1 MRLAVVIW
9 IALLS
14 ISQAYTPDICFKK
27 SFGYKVADP
36 KDRKSY
42 FQCLGLLGKI
52 WNHCDDG
59 YRFSGPEQKCM
70 LDKHLKAVGDG
81 SSGPDNVFNI
91 NQNISMYK
99 PIIFNIF
106 GSLWRPSKPR
116 PPLPE
121 PTTPPITTAPDSTT
135 ESTST
140 SSTASSTES
149 SSSSST
155 ESSTESSSSSSTE
168 SSTESSSSSSTES
181 STESSSSSSTSSST
195 ESSSSSSTASSTE
208 SSSSSSTTS
217 STESSSSSSTPC
229 TLATEAS

>member
-1 MRLAVVIW
+1 MRPAIVIW

-36 KDRKSY
+36 KDPKSY
-42 FQCLGLLGKI
+42 FQCLGLLGKV

-70 LDKHLKAVGDG
+70 LDKQPKAVGDG

-106 GSLWRPSKPR
+106 GSLWKPSKPR

-121 PTTPPITTAPDSTT
+121 PTTTEPPITT
-135 ESTST
+135 E
-140 SSTASSTES
+140 SSTASSS
-149 SSSSST
+149 SSLAPDST
-155 ESSTESSSSSSTE
+155 
-168 SSTESSSSSSTES
+168 
-181 STESSSSSSTSSST
+181 TESSSSSSTSSST

-208 SSSSSSTTS
+208 SSSSSSTESSTESSSSSSTASSTESSSSSSTES

-229 TLATEAS
+229 TLTTEAS

>member
-1 MRLAVVIW
+1 MRLAIVIW

-42 FQCLGLLGKI
+42 FQCLGLLGKM

-70 LDKHLKAVGDG
+70 LDKQPKAVGDG

-106 GSLWRPSKPR
+106 GSLWKPSKPR

-121 PTTPPITTAPDSTT
+121 PTTPPITTESTTASSASSLAPDSTT
-135 ESTST
+135 ESSST

-181 STESSSSSSTSSST
+181 STESSSSSST
-195 ESSSSSSTASSTE
+195 ASSTE

-217 STESSSSSSTPC
+217 FTESSSSSSTPC

>member
-121 PTTPPITTAPDSTT
+121 PTTPPITTESTTAPSSSSLAPDSTT

-140 SSTASSTES
+140 SSTA
-149 SSSSST
+149 
-155 ESSTESSSSSSTE
+155 SSTESSSSSSTE